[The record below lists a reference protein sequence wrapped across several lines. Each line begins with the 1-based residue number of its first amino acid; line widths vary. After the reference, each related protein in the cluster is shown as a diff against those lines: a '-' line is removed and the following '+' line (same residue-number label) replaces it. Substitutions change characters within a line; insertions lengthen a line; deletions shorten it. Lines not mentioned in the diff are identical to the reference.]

1 MENIKK
7 INFYLSAFETEKKF
21 EEGESNSQ
29 LILNDDKINKI
40 LNKIFSVYNRPNT
53 FSNINEEEKKV
64 LFTKIKSLY
73 NVYQDEGS
81 VLLGTQE
88 PQDLHWFEKL
98 KDSGNFDFYYWNRYK
113 KYLLVNKHFAP
124 RVIDTLENNTL
135 KNIMSYIGNP
145 QLKSEFSK
153 KGLVM
158 GDVQSGKT
166 MNYIGLMTMAADV
179 GYKCIILLTGT
190 SENLRRQTQERVEEG
205 FIGQDIDTGDEV
217 GVGIGRTNLKLDYS
231 NSKYFNEA
239 KLSQPNPTPS
249 RNTIWDNNLKIID
262 ENGNIADH
270 SATITTKQ
278 DRHPNSGNLYF
289 DYPKNKLSKYRFL
302 TPREC
307 FLLMG
312 FDENDYEKIIKNN
325 LASRKGSLFF
335 SRDKMY
341 KLAGNS
347 IVVNVLEQIFDTIV
361 SLDELFFSNKK

>member
-1 MENIKK
+1 MSNVGGFHRVQRGIDRDANSRNGLLWEVERVLKERK
-7 INFYLSAFETEKKF
+7 ALSMDMPKF
-21 EEGESNSQ
+21 
-29 LILNDDKINKI
+29 LILENVTSLLAKRHRHNFEDWKEQLRKLGYYNKVYKLNSLNLGVPQHRQRLLMLSIFTNNNSELENKI
-40 LNKIFSVYNRPNT
+40 EDYLNKNDLEQVR
-53 FSNINEEEKKV
+53 
-64 LFTKIKSLY
+64 IK
-73 NVYQDEGS
+73 
-81 VLLGTQE
+81 
-88 PQDLHWFEKL
+88 
-98 KDSGNFDFYYWNRYK
+98 
-113 KYLLVNKHFAP
+113 
-124 RVIDTLENNTL
+124 
-135 KNIMSYIGNP
+135 
-145 QLKSEFSK
+145 
-153 KGLVM
+153 
-158 GDVQSGKT
+158 
-166 MNYIGLMTMAADV
+166 MTPLSS
-179 GYKCIILLTGT
+179 I
-190 SENLRRQTQERVEEG
+190 
-205 FIGQDIDTGDEV
+205 
-217 GVGIGRTNLKLDYS
+217 LKLDYS

-262 ENGNIADH
+262 ENENIADH

>member
-1 MENIKK
+1 M
-7 INFYLSAFETEKKF
+7 LSIFTNN
-21 EEGESNSQ
+21 NSE
-29 LILNDDKINKI
+29 LENKI
-40 LNKIFSVYNRPNT
+40 EDYLNKNDLEQVR
-53 FSNINEEEKKV
+53 
-64 LFTKIKSLY
+64 IK
-73 NVYQDEGS
+73 
-81 VLLGTQE
+81 
-88 PQDLHWFEKL
+88 
-98 KDSGNFDFYYWNRYK
+98 
-113 KYLLVNKHFAP
+113 
-124 RVIDTLENNTL
+124 
-135 KNIMSYIGNP
+135 
-145 QLKSEFSK
+145 
-153 KGLVM
+153 
-158 GDVQSGKT
+158 
-166 MNYIGLMTMAADV
+166 MTPLSS
-179 GYKCIILLTGT
+179 I
-190 SENLRRQTQERVEEG
+190 
-205 FIGQDIDTGDEV
+205 
-217 GVGIGRTNLKLDYS
+217 LKLDYS

>member
-205 FIGQDIDTGDEV
+205 FIGQDID
-217 GVGIGRTNLKLDYS
+217 
-231 NSKYFNEA
+231 
-239 KLSQPNPTPS
+239 
-249 RNTIWDNNLKIID
+249 
-262 ENGNIADH
+262 NGNMTDH